1 MLKENGLSHQRIRP
15 YFPEENGLMERANR
29 TLRECLEDEP
39 MGNLPEAR
47 RVIARHVQRY
57 NQERL
62 HCALGYLPPWEVY
75 RGNPAE
81 RHEGRRLKLAQAR
94 HARRDRNLELRQ
106 GALPLSA
113 GGNGLV
119 T

>member
-1 MLKENGLSHQRIRP
+1 
-15 YFPEENGLMERANR
+15 
-29 TLRECLEDEP
+29 
-39 MGNLPEAR
+39 MGNLLEAR

-57 NQERL
+57 NHERL
-62 HCALGYLPPWEVY
+62 HSALGYLPSWEVY

-81 RHEGRRLKLAQAR
+81 RHERRRLKLALAR
-94 HARRDRNLELRQ
+94 HARRERNLELRH
-106 GALPLSA
+106 GTLPLAA